1 MDDITFERWQS
12 AQVGERNWHT
22 KKGCMIDYG
31 QTYENYFKYL
41 GINPD
46 LKGKRIIEIGCADTP
61 ALKYCYNYG
70 QCTIIEPMFSPRLDL
85 FVLQTGIKLI
95 KEPAEYVEAQ
105 GDEAWLFNVLQHVIS
120 PDKIIE
126 NMKRSVSIIR
136 FFEPIEIGT
145 CQKHPHSFIL
155 DDFKNW
161 FGDCVQYYPP
171 NPECTTFHTNQ
182 CAYGNFHATR

>member
-22 KKGCMIDYG
+22 KKGFMIDYG
-31 QTYENYFKYL
+31 QSYENYFKYL

-46 LKGKRIIEIGCADTP
+46 LKGKRIIEIGCADNP

-70 QCTIIEPMFSPRLDL
+70 DCTIIEPMFSPRLDL
-85 FVLQTGIKLI
+85 FILQTGINLI
-95 KEPAEYVEAQ
+95 KEPAEYVEVE

-136 FFEPIEIGT
+136 FFEPIEMGT
-145 CQKHPHSFIL
+145 CQKHPHAFTL
-155 DDFKNW
+155 NDFKYW

-171 NPECTTFHTNQ
+171 NPECKTFHTHQ
-182 CAYGNFHATR
+182 CAYGNFHTTR